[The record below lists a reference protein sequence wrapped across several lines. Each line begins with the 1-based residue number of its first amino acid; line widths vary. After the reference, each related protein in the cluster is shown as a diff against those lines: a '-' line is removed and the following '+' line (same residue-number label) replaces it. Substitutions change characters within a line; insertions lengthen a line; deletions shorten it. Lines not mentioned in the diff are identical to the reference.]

1 MGPLNFHEFYGS
13 LTPSPKSYNTQFLMH
28 VQKIAAKQ
36 ALNDGKSMKIG
47 PHESKGVF

>member
-13 LTPSPKSYNTQFLMH
+13 LTQELTSPKSYNTQFLMH
-28 VQKIAAKQ
+28 VQKITAKQ

-47 PHESKGVF
+47 PHESK